1 MGEHKEGGGVMGRNQ
16 GAKKYLITSKK
27 ALKLMG
33 YKSQNTLDQFHAD
46 EGFTCYIVDGMTC
59 RGGRGFA
66 WDKREINKWLK
77 TEGRSSEEWLID

>member
-1 MGEHKEGGGVMGRNQ
+1 MGRNQ

-33 YKSQNTLDQFHAD
+33 YKSQTSLDQFLVD
-46 EGFTCYIVDGMTC
+46 EVFTCYIISGASG

-77 TEGRSSEEWLID
+77 TEGRDSEEWLID

>member
-1 MGEHKEGGGVMGRNQ
+1 MGRNQ
-16 GAKKYLITSKK
+16 GKKVHLVSSKK
-27 ALKLMG
+27 ALTMMG
-33 YKSQNTLDQFHAD
+33 YKSQTSLDQFHED
-46 EGFTCYIVDGMTC
+46 EGLTCYIIDGMAC

>member
-1 MGEHKEGGGVMGRNQ
+1 MARNQ

-33 YKSQNTLDQFHAD
+33 YKSQTSLDQFHED
-46 EGFTCYIVDGMTC
+46 EGLTCYIIDGMRC

-66 WDKREINKWLK
+66 WDKKEINK
-77 TEGRSSEEWLID
+77 SSSIDGSSSDEWLIDLK

>member
-1 MGEHKEGGGVMGRNQ
+1 MMGRNQ

-27 ALKLMG
+27 ALKLLG
-33 YKSQNTLDQFHAD
+33 FKSQTSLDQFHED
-46 EGFTCYIVDGMTC
+46 EGLTCYIIDGATG

-66 WDKREINKWLK
+66 WDKREINKWLR

>member
-1 MGEHKEGGGVMGRNQ
+1 VMGRNQ

-33 YKSQNTLDQFHAD
+33 YKSQTSLDQFHED
-46 EGFTCYIVDGMTC
+46 EGFTCYIIDGTIG

-66 WDKREINKWLK
+66 WDKREITNWLK
-77 TEGRSSEEWLID
+77 TDGRDSTEWLID